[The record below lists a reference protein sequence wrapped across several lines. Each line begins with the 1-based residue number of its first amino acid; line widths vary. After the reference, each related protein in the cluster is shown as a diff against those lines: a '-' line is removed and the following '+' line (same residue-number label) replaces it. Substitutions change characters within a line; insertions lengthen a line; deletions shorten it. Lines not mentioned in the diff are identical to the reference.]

1 MRPVLLVKY
10 GELAL
15 KGQNRPYFEKTLADN
30 IRQAISDVCG
40 DCLRVVRVHGRI
52 VVEPFHEEGQKAR
65 RNKAAQNGVG
75 PEEAASQSDRKA
87 LRRAADALRRVF
99 GVVEMSLAYSVAADM
114 TEIIR
119 AAIMAAEEAREELT
133 GEAREEFTGE
143 EFKAGR
149 RVPGVIP
156 SDVPAHDE
164 PVRAITFKVTTRR
177 ADKDFPLDSPTIN
190 AVLGREI
197 LCNVDGLSVDVH
209 NPDFVVTVE
218 VRREGAFVYYKS
230 VKGPGGLPV
239 GVSGKGLLLL
249 SGGIDSPVAGWMGM
263 KRGLVMEAVHFD
275 SFPLTSERSREKV
288 FDLCKVLSRWQVPI
302 PVVLHLVSFA
312 DIQKTIWKGGFEE
325 LRVTV
330 MRRAMLQISN
340 LIAQRTGAQALIT
353 GESLGQVASQT
364 LESVDVINRASTL
377 PVLRPLIGFDKTEIV
392 ALAKEIGTFPVS
404 IRPYEDCC
412 SIFVPRHPATRP
424 SLDSVLAVE
433 KRLNL
438 GPLIFEALERVS
450 TYSFASV

>member
-1 MRPVLLVKY
+1 MKPVLLVKY

-15 KGQNRPYFEKTLADN
+15 KGGNRPYFEKTLADN
-30 IRQAISDVCG
+30 IRRAVLSICG
-40 DCLRVVRVHGRI
+40 DCLRVTRVHGRI
-52 VVEPFHEEGQKAR
+52 IVEASHGEGQEIR
-65 RNKAAQNGVG
+65 RNGAVQHGAVQN
-75 PEEAASQSDRKA
+75 EAVQNDMEQKEASPGNDREA
-87 LRRAADALRRVF
+87 LQRATDALRRVF
-99 GVVEMSLAYSVAADM
+99 GVVEMSFAYSVSADM
-114 TEIIR
+114 TEITR
-119 AAIMAAEEAREELT
+119 AAVMAAEEAREE
-133 GEAREEFTGE
+133 
-143 EFKAGR
+143 FKAGR
-149 RVPGVIP
+149 RVERAIP
-156 SDVPAHDE
+156 SDVATREE
-164 PVRAITFKVTTRR
+164 PLRTITFKATTRR
-177 ADKDFPLDSPTIN
+177 AHKDFPLDSPSIN
-190 AVLGREI
+190 ALLGKEI
-197 LCNVDGLSVDVH
+197 LRNVEGLSVDVH

-288 FDLCKVLSRWQVPI
+288 FDLCKVLSRWQISKPI
-302 PVVLHLVSFA
+302 MLHLVSFA

-325 LRVTV
+325 LRVTI
-330 MRRAMLQISN
+330 MRRVMLQISN
-340 LIAQRTGAQALIT
+340 LIAQRTGAQALVT

-364 LESVDVINRASTL
+364 LESMNVINRASTL

-424 SLDSVLAVE
+424 SLDTVLAVE

-438 GPLIFEALERVS
+438 DPLILEALERTS
-450 TYSFASV
+450 IYSFASM